1 MMWSEGLLIKL
12 DELGAGGGMFK
23 WVQHFLVKRQ
33 IQEEHGSSVY
43 GVEDGTPNGA
53 LGVPMLC
60 SIIIDA

>member
-1 MMWSEGLLIKL
+1 MEECSS
-12 DELGAGGGMFK
+12 
-23 WVQHFLVKRQ
+23 VQKRQ